1 LATQVEIWKNVS
13 KPQGRLLQC
22 RTKSKEEKKR
32 KEKKRKEKKEKKRK
46 EKKRREKKRTL
57 SIVPDYVECVCG
69 SGELSV
75 VFY

>member
-1 LATQVEIWKNVS
+1 MFQSLKGGFCNAEPKV
-13 KPQGRLLQC
+13 
-22 RTKSKEEKKR
+22 R
-32 KEKKRKEKKEKKRK
+32 KERK
-46 EKKRREKKRTL
+46 EKKRTL

>member
-1 LATQVEIWKNVS
+1 MFQSLKGGFCNAEPKV
-13 KPQGRLLQC
+13 R
-22 RTKSKEEKKR
+22 KKR
-32 KEKKRKEKKEKKRK
+32 KEKKRKEKKRKKRK
-46 EKKRREKKRTL
+46 EKKRKEEKRTL